1 MRKGSHDHGVKV
13 VICKAYLSFL
23 VARIVSDT
31 VKVCQQVG
39 IFRDHLDVPS
49 SNTSVCHQYPPSFS
63 SITSSISELK
73 HSGQL
78 S

>member
-23 VARIVSDT
+23 VARIVSNT
-31 VKVCQQVG
+31 VKVCQPVE
-39 IFRDHLDVPS
+39 IMRYHLGVPS
-49 SNTSVCHQYPPSFS
+49 STSATLYLCPLSFS
-63 SITSSISELK
+63 SITSLVSELK
-73 HSGQL
+73 HSGHR